1 MLQRL
6 NAVKSITWNVK
17 MINTKLEIVNAFNN
31 AFKYNILIKTNN
43 SANYQTRISVLSSLS
58 NN

>member
-1 MLQRL
+1 
-6 NAVKSITWNVK
+6 